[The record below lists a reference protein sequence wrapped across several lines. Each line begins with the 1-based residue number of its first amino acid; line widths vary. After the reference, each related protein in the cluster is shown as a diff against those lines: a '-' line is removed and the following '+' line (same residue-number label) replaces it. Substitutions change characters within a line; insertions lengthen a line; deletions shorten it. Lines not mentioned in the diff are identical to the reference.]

1 MASPERVYQGSVR
14 VLSATFVLLGLA
26 ILISTFAQG
35 GGPLSLGVL
44 LGIAFIAAGAL
55 RGWLGGG
62 GPPWRRAP
70 QASEHMGEGHRD
82 RTRGQEASSRGQAPS

>member
-1 MASPERVYQGSVR
+1 MAVAPERIYRSSVR
-14 VLSATFVLLGLA
+14 AFSAVFVLLGIA

-44 LGIAFIAAGAL
+44 LGIAFVAVGIV

-62 GPPWRRAP
+62 GPPWRRTK
-70 QASEHMGEGHRD
+70 SEHMGEAAETGPAV
-82 RTRGQEASSRGQAPS
+82 TRSRG